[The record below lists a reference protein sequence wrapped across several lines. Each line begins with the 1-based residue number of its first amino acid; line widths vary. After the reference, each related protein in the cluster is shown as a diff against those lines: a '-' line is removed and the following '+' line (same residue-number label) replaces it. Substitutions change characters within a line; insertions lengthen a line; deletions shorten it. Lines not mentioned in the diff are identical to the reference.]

1 MPSRVLVAG
10 PGQVLEAVQRALP
23 DAVVLAATEASR
35 EAVRYADCVIVDRAS
50 VESAET
56 WRSLSENI
64 AVVEIEM
71 ALGTEIEGPDQL
83 RLAVR
88 TAVLEHRG
96 RQLLDELNDAWA
108 HDVRGALGVARLG
121 LELLRAGGD
130 PRKPVE
136 KIDNGL
142 MRLGWLLERLPSQV
156 ALALDLPIATSSAPS
171 LFPSLESYVTHL
183 RRTHPRRNVELSG
196 GPWTSNTTS
205 QVLVPFASGLVA
217 LAFKISSGHTGLRL
231 ASDTVSDLRVECE
244 CPERSPPWDTQQTL
258 GAFELS
264 HQGEAFSPY
273 RLVEVARMALRSGVA
288 LTVELSERTFCG
300 RVLLRDPPVA
310 G

>member
-1 MPSRVLVAG
+1 MPNRVLVAG
-10 PGQVLEAVQRALP
+10 PGQVLEAVQRAMP
-23 DAVVLAATEASR
+23 EAVVVAATETSR
-35 EAVRYADCVIVDRAS
+35 EAMRTADCVIVDQAS
-50 VESAET
+50 VGSAET
-56 WRSLSENI
+56 WRSFAENAPVI
-64 AVVEIEM
+64 EI
-71 ALGTEIEGPDQL
+71 GTAGDTGDLDAERL
-83 RLAVR
+83 RRAVR
-88 TAVLEHRG
+88 GAVLEHRG
-96 RQLLDELNDAWA
+96 RELLGELNDAWA

-130 PRKPVE
+130 PQKPVE

-142 MRLGWLLERLPSQV
+142 VRLGWLLERLPSQV
-156 ALALDLPIATSSAPS
+156 ALALDLPIATSNAPS

-217 LAFKISSGHTGLRL
+217 LAFKISSGHTALRL
-231 ASDTVSDLRVECE
+231 ASDTVRELRVECE
-244 CPERSPPWDTQQTL
+244 CPERSPPWDAQQTL

-300 RVLLRDPPVA
+300 RVLLSDPPVA